1 MRRRVLKTFGVATVV
16 AMMAVSA
23 LGAPSKDA
31 RSAKH
36 KPPYK
41 LGPSGGDE
49 YNHVEADRESGTMTI
64 FRVFPFPGS
73 IGCIPE
79 SRAAWATFTV
89 VHDIDRPVAWVT
101 VNYEDVLL
109 DGNTWMTLHVEDGD
123 GEWLGFKAR
132 QGPVAAG
139 SGALKVHIGDRSP
152 SGGSIEVRFGLQV
165 SSACPQV
172 MGAHASF
179 PSVAIDEE

>member
-1 MRRRVLKTFGVATVV
+1 VTRGVLKTLAIAAAAVT
-16 AMMAVSA
+16 MAASA

-31 RSAKH
+31 RAAKH

-89 VHDIDRPVAWVT
+89 AHEVDRPVSWVT
-101 VNYEDVLL
+101 LNYDDVFL
-109 DGNTWMTLHVEDGD
+109 DGNTWMTLHVRGDD
-123 GEWLGFKAR
+123 GEWLGYKSR
-132 QGPVAAG
+132 QGPAAAG
-139 SGALKVHIGDRSP
+139 SGALKLHIGDRSP
-152 SGGSIEVRFGLQV
+152 RAGSIEVRFGLQV

-172 MGAHASF
+172 MSAHASF
-179 PSVAIDEE
+179 PSVEVDEG